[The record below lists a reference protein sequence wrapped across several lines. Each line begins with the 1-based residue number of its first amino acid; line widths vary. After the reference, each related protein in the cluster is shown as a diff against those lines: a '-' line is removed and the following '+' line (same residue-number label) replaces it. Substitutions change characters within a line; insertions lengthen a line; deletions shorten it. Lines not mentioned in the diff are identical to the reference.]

1 MSNDQEDK
9 QHEATAKK
17 LEELRESGQTLR
29 SKDLSSGLIL
39 VSAIIMLTFMAGTA
53 RVRIETNFITAFNSI
68 RFVPSDDDH
77 VLMRILASLMTE
89 NLLYLTPIFIMAII
103 ASFSSV
109 FILGGWNF
117 SLKSIEF
124 KLEKLDPFKN
134 LSNIYSTKMLLDVAK
149 SFLKF
154 IIIVGLFYI
163 FIKGN
168 FKEIVSLAY
177 LPLNSAVQALASL
190 VERFMILIFLGIAA
204 IVTMD
209 VMTSFMNFQSKTK
222 MSNQE
227 VKDEQK
233 NTEGNAD
240 VKRKLKSLQY
250 NLMRQKIPQMVPQA
264 TVLIT
269 NPTHYA
275 VALQYKDGTDK
286 APKVLAKGKGSVA
299 QYMRKLALSSGV
311 PIYEEPPLARAIFH
325 TTKTGGF
332 INPGLYM
339 AVAIVLAYINQLRRY
354 QYGQGALPT
363 KADSIEI
370 PPNFNFKE

>member
-1 MSNDQEDK
+1 MSDDQDDK

-17 LEELRESGQTLR
+17 LEDLRESGQTLR

-39 VSAIIMLTFMAGTA
+39 VGTIIVMVFMADSA
-53 RVRIETNFITAFNSI
+53 YVRFENNFITAFTSI
-68 RFVPSDDDH
+68 RTVNTDDH
-77 VLMRILASLMTE
+77 NLMKILSTLMTE
-89 NLLYLTPIFIMAII
+89 NVLFLTPIFMIAVI

-109 FILGGWNF
+109 FIVGGWNF
-117 SLKSIEF
+117 SLKAIEF
-124 KLEKLDPFKN
+124 KLDKINPFKN
-134 LSNIYSTKMLLDVAK
+134 LSNIYSKKMLYDVVK

-154 IIIVGLFYI
+154 SIIVGLFYI
-163 FIKGN
+163 FIKSN
-168 FKEIVSLAY
+168 FSEIRSLSY
-177 LPLNSAVQALASL
+177 LPLRVAIQSLGSL
-190 VERFMILIFLGIAA
+190 VERFMIMLFLGI
-204 IVTMD
+204 VTIILMD
-209 VMTSFMNFQSKTK
+209 VATSFMNFQSKTK

-240 VKRKLKSLQY
+240 VKRKLRSLQY
-250 NLMRQKIPQMVPQA
+250 SLMRQKIPQLVPQA

-299 QYMRKLALSSGV
+299 QYMRKLAIASGV

-325 TTKTGGF
+325 TTKTGGL

-354 QYGQGALPT
+354 QAGQGALPA